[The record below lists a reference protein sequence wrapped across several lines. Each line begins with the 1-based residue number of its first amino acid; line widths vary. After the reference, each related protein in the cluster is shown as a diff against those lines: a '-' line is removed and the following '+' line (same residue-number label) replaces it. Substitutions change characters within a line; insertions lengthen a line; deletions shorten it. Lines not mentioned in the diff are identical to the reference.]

1 MDAFT
6 RLALMA
12 KAKRVFESDDT
23 FLSFPALSPIGYEA
37 DELTFA
43 APGEMTPQSLAL
55 MSEFA
60 RITNA
65 IPRGAIAPQEEA
77 EYLWDVYRDV
87 LETAH
92 LAKGDLSADEA
103 ARYEAAMSL
112 LYKRSAEGVSSD
124 SDAYTV
130 YKQHRDAHIAA
141 LENYRNGQLTAESS
155 DDPVVQAR
163 WRNEQE
169 PHLREEVAQYEE
181 RWRTDGRKADIEE
194 ALQIE
199 QACAAHAPSLI
210 WDQWKSSFIADL
222 DTQTDT
228 SLIDFAAT
236 SFSPYDFFD
245 DAWPQ
250 FTLTRP
256 EMKRLVETAPSE
268 LVESLGSSA
277 PEDIEGVSF
286 EYRSVAVMRP
296 WFRPALF
303 KSRIWRLPHGAEAL
317 SEGTAAL
324 RGRCPA
330 YIAAIVFARNIS
342 LEQRPAAVAPP
353 AHIANAQRTE
363 LRAPRRRP
371 VVRDH
376 RDRTRTHAASGVRRV
391 VIQPSTRPRADRRST
406 HGSTPRPV
414 VRVNR
419 SGFASMR
426 SLNDRP
432 IRKVPSAPL
441 RAPETTPSS
450 ELTVLAFI
458 CKRVPK
464 CPDPDLQLSWY
475 DGAA

>member
-1 MDAFT
+1 
-6 RLALMA
+6 
-12 KAKRVFESDDT
+12 
-23 FLSFPALSPIGYEA
+23 
-37 DELTFA
+37 
-43 APGEMTPQSLAL
+43 MTAQSLAL

-87 LETAH
+87 LETAR

-103 ARYEAAMSL
+103 ARYHAAINL
-112 LYKRSAEGVSSD
+112 LYTRSADGVSSD
-124 SDAYTV
+124 SDAHMV
-130 YKQHRDAHIAA
+130 YKRHRDAHIAA
-141 LENYRNGQLTAESS
+141 LEDYRNGQLTAESS

-163 WRNEQE
+163 WRIEQE
-169 PHLREEVAQYEE
+169 PRLREEVARYEE
-181 RWRTDGRKADIEE
+181 RWRTDGRKAEIEE

-199 QACAAHAPSLI
+199 RACAAHAPSLI
-210 WDQWKSSFIADL
+210 WDEWRSSFIADL

-245 DAWPQ
+245 DAWPR
-250 FTLTRP
+250 FTLTRS

-268 LVESLGSSA
+268 LVDSLGSSA
-277 PEDIEGVSF
+277 PEEIERVSF
-286 EYRSVAVMRP
+286 EYRSVAVTRP

-303 KSRIWRLPHGAEAL
+303 QSRFWRLPHGAEAL

-324 RGRCPA
+324 QGRCPA

-342 LEQRPAAVAPP
+342 LEQAPGAQP
-353 AHIANAQRTE
+353 AHIGHEQRTE
-363 LRAPRRRP
+363 LRGPRRRP

-391 VIQPSTRPRADRRST
+391 VIQPRTRPHADVRSPR
-406 HGSTPRPV
+406 GSTSRPV
-414 VRVNR
+414 TRVNR
-419 SGFASMR
+419 GGFASMR
-426 SLNDRP
+426 PRSDRP
-432 IRKVPSAPL
+432 SPKVPSTPMPAST
-441 RAPETTPSS
+441 TTPNP
-450 ELTVLAFI
+450 ELMVLAFI

-475 DGAA
+475 GGAA